1 MIDFLQ
7 NAASVL
13 VFAALALGIAYGL
26 ERFRRRALRTWANE
40 QGGTFEPGA
49 VEVPEAAGF
58 DGSGGGD
65 IPPYS
70 HVVRVSTPE
79 ATYVLAR
86 HYHSWRD
93 VRNDRKSSSQVF
105 CFIRRPGAA
114 WPAVDVQRSV
124 KGFAAGLLGRPE
136 PVSLAVP
143 GAAPDFAAAFQVVGE
158 GSPEALARLLP
169 PAVQREL
176 LASETLIAGLRT
188 HGDVTRLQAVG
199 QLAGG
204 YPHRKIY
211 AIARRLVAAW
221 T

>member
-13 VFAALALGIAYGL
+13 VFAALALGVAYGL

-93 VRNDRKSSSQVF
+93 VRNNRQSSSQVF
-105 CFIRRPGAA
+105 CFISRPGTA
-114 WPAVDVQRSV
+114 WPAVDVGRSV
-124 KGFAAGLLGRPE
+124 KGFAANLLGRPE
-136 PVSLAVP
+136 PVTLAVP
-143 GAAPDFAAAFQVVGE
+143 EATPAFAAAFQVTGE
-158 GSPEALARLLP
+158 ATPDALARLLP
-169 PAVQREL
+169 RAVQEEL
-176 LASETLIAGLRT
+176 LATETLIAGLQAR
-188 HGDVTRLQAVG
+188 GGVASLRAVG

-204 YPHRKIY
+204 YPHRQLY
-211 AIARRLVAAW
+211 EVARRLVTAW
-221 T
+221 K